1 MTIETK
7 MCEPIDIFELT
18 SLYDKVKEYMEL
30 KKFVDAC
37 YYDSKIALSVEDIQG
52 NDIDIL
58 VGYTQAEG
66 IVKVLEEKMEII
78 ENSLNIIGYTM
89 QDEPKEW
96 QYHVNVLKGE
106 NDE

>member
-7 MCEPIDIFELT
+7 MCELVDILKLT
-18 SLYDKVKEYMEL
+18 SLYENVKEYMEL
-30 KKFVDAC
+30 KRFIDAC
-37 YYDSKIALSVEDIQG
+37 CYDSKIALSVEDIQG
-52 NDIDIL
+52 NDIDVC

-66 IVKVLEEKMEII
+66 IVKVLEKRMENI
-78 ENSLNIIGYTM
+78 ENTLNIMGYTM

-106 NDE
+106 DGE